1 MKTISTYQKK
11 IIKKEIKY
19 KRGLMINYIWG
30 VFIILGIRYSIIN
43 KDPNLTNNLLTS
55 GKNSIDMILTILPL
69 MCLWLGIT
77 KIAQASSLLTLVS
90 KKLSKVVRIIF
101 PEIPK
106 AHPAIGYISSNIV
119 MNMLGLGNAA
129 TPFGIKAMEK
139 LKELNQNKDVASR
152 SMITFLVI
160 NTSSVTIIPTTV
172 ISLRLLHGSMDASE
186 IIPVTILT
194 TFISTFI
201 DIILDRIF
209 YLVWRKT

>member
-1 MKTISTYQKK
+1 
-11 IIKKEIKY
+11 
-19 KRGLMINYIWG
+19 MINYIWG
-30 VFIILGIRYSIIN
+30 VFIILGITYSIIN

-69 MCLWLGIT
+69 MCLWLGIA

-106 AHPAIGYISSNIV
+106 DHPAIGYISSNIV

-201 DIILDRIF
+201 ALILDRIF

>member
-1 MKTISTYQKK
+1 
-11 IIKKEIKY
+11 
-19 KRGLMINYIWG
+19 MINYIWG
-30 VFIILGIRYSIIN
+30 VFIILGITYSIIN

-55 GKNSIDMILTILPL
+55 GKTSIDMILTILPL

-106 AHPAIGYISSNIV
+106 DHPAIGYISSNIV

-139 LKELNQNKDVASR
+139 LKELNLID
-152 SMITFLVI
+152 FL
-160 NTSSVTIIPTTV
+160 
-172 ISLRLLHGSMDASE
+172 
-186 IIPVTILT
+186 
-194 TFISTFI
+194 
-201 DIILDRIF
+201 
-209 YLVWRKT
+209 

>member
-1 MKTISTYQKK
+1 
-11 IIKKEIKY
+11 
-19 KRGLMINYIWG
+19 MINYIWG
-30 VFIILGIRYSIIN
+30 VFIILGITYSIIN

-55 GKNSIDMILTILPL
+55 GKNSIDMILTIFPL

-106 AHPAIGYISSNIV
+106 DHPAIGYISSNIV

-139 LKELNQNKDVASR
+139 LKELNKNKDVASR

-201 DIILDRIF
+201 AIILDRIF